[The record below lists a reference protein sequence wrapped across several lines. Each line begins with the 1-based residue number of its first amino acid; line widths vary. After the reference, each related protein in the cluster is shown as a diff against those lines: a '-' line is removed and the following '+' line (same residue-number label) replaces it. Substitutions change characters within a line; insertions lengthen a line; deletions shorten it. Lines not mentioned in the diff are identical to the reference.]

1 MESMNQ
7 LKDLLKHELNDL
19 YSAEEQILEA
29 LPEMIEKAKDSQLKK
44 TLREHLK
51 VTETQKKRLDQVLKK
66 LGDGSEEES
75 ANRKKSN
82 GFLSGLFS
90 GKQVCKGVEGLIK
103 EGQKVMSED
112 MEPDVMDAAI
122 IAATQKIE
130 HYEIAAYG
138 TVRAWA
144 EQIGLRDVEK
154 LLKTT
159 LEEEYEA
166 DTLLNELALGRLN
179 IEALHSGDTKKNEKR
194 IAAASKNQSKSS
206 GTKRAAGKSVD
217 KKKASGTRT
226 RTRTRAKA

>member
-19 YSAEEQILEA
+19 YSAEEQIIEA
-29 LPEMIEKAKDSQLKK
+29 LPQMIEKAKDKQLKK
-44 TLREHLK
+44 TLKDHLK
-51 VTETQKKRLDQVLKK
+51 VTEAQRKRLDQVIKK
-66 LGDGSEEES
+66 LDEGSGEGNE
-75 ANRKKSN
+75 NGRKSK

-122 IAATQKIE
+122 IASTQKIE

-144 EQIGLRDVEK
+144 EQIGLKDVEK
-154 LLKTT
+154 LLKAT

-179 IEALHSGDTKKNEKR
+179 IEAIHEGEEEQTERKTT
-194 IAAASKNQSKSS
+194 AKNQANSSSNKKSAGS
-206 GTKRAAGKSVD
+206 GN
-217 KKKASGTRT
+217 KKKSGTRT
-226 RTRTRAKA
+226 RSRARAKA

>member
-19 YSAEEQILEA
+19 YSAEEQIIEA
-29 LPEMIEKAKDSQLKK
+29 LPEMIEKAKDKQLKK
-44 TLREHLK
+44 SLRDHLK

-66 LGDGSEEES
+66 LGDGSEEDSE
-75 ANRKKSN
+75 NRRKSN

-103 EGQKVMSED
+103 EGKKVMSED
-112 MEPDVMDAAI
+112 MEHDVMDAAI
-122 IAATQKIE
+122 IASTQKIE

-154 LLKTT
+154 LLRTT

-166 DTLLNELALGRLN
+166 DTVLNELALGRLN
-179 IEALHSGDTKKNEKR
+179 IEALHSGDTKQNEKR
-194 IAAASKNQSKSS
+194 IAAGGRNQSNSS
-206 GTKRAAGKSVD
+206 GTKKATGTNAD
-217 KKKASGTRT
+217 KKKSGTRT
-226 RTRTRAKA
+226 RSRARAKA